1 MLSLRGRRGV
11 VAIYNRNVTE
21 RSLQTPLNYSYDPK
35 EQPYS
40 VAEKLSLRLY
50 TAVLIICCERNGR
63 KKKYMEEARRL
74 LSQQNAHVVVRSA
87 LTRCGRAHFC
97 LCLALTRFSP

>member
-63 KKKYMEEARRL
+63 KKNIWKKHGVCFPSRMPTS
-74 LSQQNAHVVVRSA
+74 LSAVR
-87 LTRCGRAHFC
+87 
-97 LCLALTRFSP
+97 